1 MSELIY
7 RRNRPD
13 RGAGRHSV
21 DYWCI
26 KTDQSSDGEIFV
38 VADRL
43 DVTGCGALV
52 ASRSGQPHQT
62 ISLILAPGT
71 WTAAYAASTH
81 DGSPVAIEHW
91 EGEVEA

>member
-1 MSELIY
+1 
-7 RRNRPD
+7 
-13 RGAGRHSV
+13 
-21 DYWCI
+21 
-26 KTDQSSDGEIFV
+26 
-38 VADRL
+38 
-43 DVTGCGALV
+43 VTGCGALV

-91 EGEVEA
+91 EGEVEP